1 MIVTNVRDLT
11 EIYKLKNVVQ
21 EKTRALERL
30 RLELAHVKNAEESQD
45 LIMKDDTALVALL
58 LANRVAPLDTPV
70 LLLGETGVGKEVLA
84 HYIYQ
89 HSLRTKQSFIKV
101 NCGAIPENLIES
113 ELFGYEGGAFTGANH
128 NGKIGLFELAS
139 KGTLFLD
146 EVGELP
152 KDMQVKLLRALQE
165 QEIMHIG
172 GTKPIHI
179 DTRIIA
185 ATNLNLKEMVQ
196 KEEFREDLYYRLAIF
211 PISIPP
217 LRSRPKDIE
226 PLAISFLEKLN
237 KKYTFQK
244 TLSDASLQLLHE
256 YTWPGNIRELKN
268 IIERAVIISGSHTI
282 EPEDLHIYPSPTTSL
297 TFPAPTEKT
306 LLSAP
311 PMAPIPE
318 QFLPL
323 DLQQHLA
330 DIEYTYLTEAYTQYG
345 NVRAA
350 AKSLGMSAATFVR
363 KRKLYEKAKYS
374 HTT

>member
-113 ELFGYEGGAFTGANH
+113 ELFGYEGGAFTGANR

-268 IIERAVIISGSHTI
+268 IIERAVIC
-282 EPEDLHIYPSPTTSL
+282 
-297 TFPAPTEKT
+297 
-306 LLSAP
+306 
-311 PMAPIPE
+311 
-318 QFLPL
+318 
-323 DLQQHLA
+323 
-330 DIEYTYLTEAYTQYG
+330 
-345 NVRAA
+345 
-350 AKSLGMSAATFVR
+350 
-363 KRKLYEKAKYS
+363 
-374 HTT
+374 

>member
-113 ELFGYEGGAFTGANH
+113 ELFGYEGGAFTGANR

-244 TLSDASLQLLHE
+244 H
-256 YTWPGNIRELKN
+256 
-268 IIERAVIISGSHTI
+268 
-282 EPEDLHIYPSPTTSL
+282 
-297 TFPAPTEKT
+297 
-306 LLSAP
+306 
-311 PMAPIPE
+311 
-318 QFLPL
+318 
-323 DLQQHLA
+323 
-330 DIEYTYLTEAYTQYG
+330 
-345 NVRAA
+345 
-350 AKSLGMSAATFVR
+350 
-363 KRKLYEKAKYS
+363 
-374 HTT
+374 